1 MDIEYFNG
9 VLTLEKTILKQTL
22 MPGPCSV
29 FQSVNNFGNRFYR
42 KEKSTAWP
50 FSLFDRIWYQ
60 SC

>member
-29 FQSVNNFGNRFYR
+29 FQSVTKVVN
-42 KEKSTAWP
+42 
-50 FSLFDRIWYQ
+50 
-60 SC
+60 